1 MPDDKI
7 QREIEEILNRLD
19 EFVPEERASER
30 ARRRSANAASGFVQA
45 IFAPLARISLRHVM
59 LAAFA
64 LIAIGFFAA
73 RANPVGLWMLVGGLI
88 LFLTAFALSFVGGGS
103 PPKVEKRWRGQP
115 IELSQPSLSDRLRA
129 WLQTKRRPR
138 R

>member
-19 EFVPEERASER
+19 EFVPEERVSER
-30 ARRRSANAASGFVQA
+30 PRRRPTGAASKFAQA
-45 IFAPLARISLRHVM
+45 IFSPLARISIRHVM
-59 LAAFA
+59 LTGFA
-64 LIAIGFFAA
+64 LIVIGFFAA
-73 RANPVGLWMLVGGLI
+73 RANPFGLWMLVAGFI
-88 LFLTAFALSFVGGGS
+88 LFLTAFAISFVGGGS
-103 PPKVEKRWRGQP
+103 PPKVEKRWRGQS
-115 IELSQPSLSDRLRA
+115 IELSEPTLSDRLRA

>member
-30 ARRRSANAASGFVQA
+30 RRRSAGAASGFAQA

-59 LAAFA
+59 LTAFA
-64 LIAIGFFAA
+64 LIVIGVLST
-73 RANPVGLWMLVGGLI
+73 RMHPVGPLLLVGGLI
-88 LFLTAFALSFVGGGS
+88 LFFTAFALSFVSRGS
-103 PPKVEKRWRGQP
+103 PPKVEKRWRGQS
-115 IELSQPSLSDRLRA
+115 IELSEPTLRDRLRA
-129 WLQTKRRPR
+129 WLQAKRRPR